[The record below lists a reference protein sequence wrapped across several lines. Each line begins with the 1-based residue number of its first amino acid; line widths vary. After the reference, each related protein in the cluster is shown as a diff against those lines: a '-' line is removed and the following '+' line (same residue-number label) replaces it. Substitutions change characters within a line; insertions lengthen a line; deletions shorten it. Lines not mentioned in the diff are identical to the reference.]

1 MSRTCLIV
9 EGNPEQRR
17 SLEALIHELGVETIG
32 VSNARQALA
41 LLEAHPVDLVLAEEY
56 LPGPSG
62 TMLLQ
67 SVRYHWP
74 HVARVLISEAL
85 TLDVLV
91 RAVNQCGVHRV
102 LSKQM
107 HPVELRDEVEGALN
121 EAWLAAPDTCSA
133 LPGVEPFA
141 ATTQVRSA
149 GERRAEQLEQPRL
162 YAVG

>member
-1 MSRTCLIV
+1 
-9 EGNPEQRR
+9 
-17 SLEALIHELGVETIG
+17 
-32 VSNARQALA
+32 
-41 LLEAHPVDLVLAEEY
+41 
-56 LPGPSG
+56 
-62 TMLLQ
+62 MLLQ

-107 HPVELRDEVEGALN
+107 HPVELRDELEGALN
-121 EAWLAAPDTCSA
+121 EAWVAAPDSCAVGPSTA
-133 LPGVEPFA
+133 PFS
-141 ATTQVRSA
+141 ATTQVRPL
-149 GERRAEQLEQPRL
+149 EQRAAPHFEQPRL